1 MEKTKGNI
9 GFRKPMLAAVG
20 IVLVAGGLLVGI
32 EGWLSHRARKVIEQ
46 KLSQSGIRLEIG
58 SVRVGLIQR
67 SIRLNDV
74 SMEIEGTEVS
84 AGETSRPSVRMDLE
98 QLEIEG
104 VHWGKQ
110 QGKRAI
116 RLDRLLL
123 KSPQAVLDHKVGA
136 SGRTI
141 SPIPADRLL
150 SGNSPKKWTEQLSIG
165 QIQIA
170 DGHLTYHLHR
180 GAELSTYTVEGLQ
193 VQVDDF
199 EPDSLWTQNLL
210 SAGHVQI
217 AMDRV
222 EYAYDDRAF
231 LLEADTL
238 LLKSHPTTVSV
249 EATRLLPQY
258 PKHQFAQQ
266 SPGHSDW
273 MQVVSGPITLSGL
286 TFRSGAVRPEV
297 RADSLRVR
305 DLTFDCYK
313 NRKIPQP
320 SREKALFFQSLQRL
334 PVGLQ
339 IDKVYLQNLNATYE
353 ELSPKGEEPGLISFN
368 DMEAEIS
375 GLTNLPSP
383 GRSFY
388 QLDARCRLMDTADL
402 QATFRLPIDS
412 LTDRFEVSG
421 RLGRMPMQALNPVV
435 GPLVGAEILQGTV
448 HGMDFEIQGSA
459 TRSAV
464 DLTLLYDGLEVEIIQ
479 DKHGK
484 LREKVL
490 ATYLVDHFLLRS
502 GNPNRHGMHQ
512 GTGTFTRD
520 PYRSQFNYL
529 WKSLWPGIKKTLI

>member
-170 DGHLTYHLHR
+170 DGHLTYHLRR

-286 TFRSGAVRPEV
+286 TFRSGSVRPEV

-421 RLGRMPMQALNPVV
+421 KLGRMPMQALNPVV